1 MTSTTPSPFRPR
13 PPKPSS
19 PSPYL
24 TTTTAAPSLL
34 HTFTPAMRDRQ
45 ARGKDP
51 YRSSSSN
58 SSNPGGQHSSD
69 DDDDDD
75 YDVRRVLAGSG
86 SGSGSKMRVGGAGGG
101 GGVGG
106 RVEKLDYSRVERRQ
120 KAVAF
125 LESPELLMMWAQ
137 SQGDVSPPP
146 PPNPPPL
153 RVGADGRQSVASA
166 RLHFTRML
174 CGYEK
179 PEGGGGKSKVAGGGV
194 GVGSGG
200 RKSLG
205 REGLAQVAQGGGGG
219 SGGKAGGSRKEGEKR
234 RERARG

>member
-1 MTSTTPSPFRPR
+1 M
-13 PPKPSS
+13 
-19 PSPYL
+19 
-24 TTTTAAPSLL
+24 TTTTTAPSLL
-34 HTFTPAMRDRQ
+34 HTFSPAMRDRQ

-58 SSNPGGQHSSD
+58 SSNSGGQHSSD

-146 PPNPPPL
+146 LPQSSSPP
-153 RVGADGRQSVASA
+153 GR
-166 RLHFTRML
+166 
-174 CGYEK
+174 C
-179 PEGGGGKSKVAGGGV
+179 
-194 GVGSGG
+194 
-200 RKSLG
+200 
-205 REGLAQVAQGGGGG
+205 
-219 SGGKAGGSRKEGEKR
+219 
-234 RERARG
+234 